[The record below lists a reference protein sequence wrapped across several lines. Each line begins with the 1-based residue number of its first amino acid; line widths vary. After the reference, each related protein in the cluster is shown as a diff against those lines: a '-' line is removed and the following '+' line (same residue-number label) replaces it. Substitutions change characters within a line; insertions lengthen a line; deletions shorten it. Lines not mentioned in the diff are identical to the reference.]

1 MITEDYVS
9 FETTKLLRE
18 RGFEA
23 ETYAS
28 IRVFAGHNCE
38 VNGERITPEKDTI
51 IPTLQMAMKWLREE
65 YKIHIQIWILEA
77 KHGFIAEILPDIA
90 VAESLRIA
98 DCFLKHW
105 YGDTEIDKIENK
117 L

>member
-1 MITEDYVS
+1 MGILIMT
-9 FETTKLLRE
+9 
-18 RGFEA
+18 
-23 ETYAS
+23 
-28 IRVFAGHNCE
+28 
-38 VNGERITPEKDTI
+38 
-51 IPTLQMAMKWLREE
+51 REE
-65 YKIHIQIWILEA
+65 IRLQVALSCIQGVIEA
-77 KHGFIAEILPDIA
+77 KHGFIAEILPDVA